1 MLHIHR
7 QVLGL
12 RAFRPIIL
20 TQKAKGTWTGPPP
33 TVIPRSSWRFLS
45 RAKEQLTGSPWQISG
60 AEARQYTRIL
70 TQEKCG
76 LLHIFF
82 GNSAIH
88 LLPLVRSCRLPV
100 LVSFHGSDVT
110 GGMAEESY
118 RHARQ
123 ELFKRA
129 VLVPCRSQD
138 LAEKVIKLGCP
149 AEKTRVLR
157 TALPPIKFSPRV
169 PPSDGSWRILQAA
182 RLVAKKG
189 MATALAAFACFHQR
203 FPQSRYI
210 IAGSGPEK
218 ERLESLA
225 SSLGISQS
233 VEFVGFLASE
243 KLMEEFY
250 KAHIYL
256 HPSELAAGD
265 VEGIPN
271 ALLEAMATGLPSVS
285 THHGGIP
292 EVIADGESGLLCPE
306 RSPEAL
312 ATALIRLA
320 EKPELADAMGKAAS
334 ARAKALFS
342 PEKQA
347 AAVEQIYRE
356 ALAGG
361 KLAS

>member
-20 TQKAKGTWTGPPP
+20 TQKAKGTWSGPPP
-33 TVIPRSSWRFLS
+33 RVIPRSSWRFLS
-45 RAKEQLTGSPWQISG
+45 RAKQQLTGSPWQISG
-60 AEARQYTRIL
+60 AEARQCTRIL
-70 TQEKCG
+70 TEEKCG

-118 RHARQ
+118 CRARL

-149 AEKTRVLR
+149 AEKTRILR
-157 TALPPIKFSPRV
+157 TALPPIEFWPRER
-169 PPSDGSWRILQAA
+169 PIDGAWRILQAA
-182 RLVAKKG
+182 RLVPKKG
-189 MATALAAFACFHQR
+189 VATSLEAFVRFHRR
-203 FPQSRYI
+203 FPHSRFI

-218 ERLESLA
+218 ERLETLA
-225 SSLGISQS
+225 MTLGISQA
-233 VEFVGFLASE
+233 VEFVGFLSSDQ
-243 KLMEEFY
+243 LMEEFR

-271 ALLEAMATGLPSVS
+271 ALLEAMATGLPPVS
-285 THHGGIP
+285 TQHGGIP
-292 EVIADGESGLLCPE
+292 EVIEDGFSGLLCPE

-312 ATALIRLA
+312 AAALIRLA
-320 EKPELADAMGKAAS
+320 EEPELAAVMGKAAS

-342 PEKQA
+342 PKKQA